1 MVKFYSP
8 LRYPGGK
15 NRIFPFV
22 SSLIKR
28 NDLEGCA
35 YVEPF
40 AGGAGLA
47 LHLLIEGVVSEIY
60 LNDLDKSIYCF
71 WKTVIENPENVC
83 HWIEDVE
90 VNMKTWRKAKN
101 IYADFGKYSDFEIAM
116 ATFYLNR
123 ANVSGI
129 ITGGPIGG
137 MEQKGKYK
145 INARFNK
152 EDLVNRIKLISTYSK
167 QIHLSGLDGNEFLRR
182 IDSMDKKLFIY
193 IDPPYVNKGAQLYMN
208 FFQEQNHRDLIQTIS
223 KLKHKWIV
231 SYDNAD
237 LINEIYCQY
246 IRITH
251 RLSQCTSNRIGDE
264 ILIIHPDLK
273 FKSSISLLKGPT
285 ILKT

>member
-1 MVKFYSP
+1 MIKFYSP

-15 NRIFPFV
+15 NRIFSFV

-28 NDLEGCA
+28 NNLEGCA

-47 LHLLIEGVVSEIY
+47 LHLLVEGIVSEIY

-71 WKTVIENPENVC
+71 WKTVIGDSESVC
-83 HWIEDVE
+83 RWIEDVE
-90 VNMKTWRKAKN
+90 VNMETWKKAKN
-101 IYADFGKYSDFEIAM
+101 IYTNFEKYSDFEIAM

-137 MEQKGKYK
+137 MGQKSKYK

-152 EDLVNRIKLISTYSK
+152 EDLVKRIKLISTYSK

-182 IDSMDKKLFIY
+182 VDSMDKKLFIY

-231 SYDNAD
+231 SYDNTD
-237 LINEIYCQY
+237 LINEIYCRY

-264 ILIIHPDLK
+264 ILIIHPGLK
-273 FKSSISLLKGPT
+273 FKSSIPFLKEPI